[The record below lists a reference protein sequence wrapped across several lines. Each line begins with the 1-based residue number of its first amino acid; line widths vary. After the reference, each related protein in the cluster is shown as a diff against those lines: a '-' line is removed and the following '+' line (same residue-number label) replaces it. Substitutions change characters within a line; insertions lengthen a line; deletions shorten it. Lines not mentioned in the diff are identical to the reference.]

1 MINRN
6 NIAAYIQFLYQT
18 RKQTQA
24 PIDLINSW
32 QAVPSEA
39 IQDELNKLYSFWGM
53 SPMEGNA
60 MEQQFI
66 SLQKNAA
73 YTPPPSSYPPP
84 PPYAG
89 LPKNNSNP
97 WKYITIGLLGI
108 GILIA
113 GIYFFTRDNDAEEP
127 KVITQNTPPTS
138 PETKTPSIDPIEKTE
153 EPTVS
158 KPISDIKSETETTPS
173 YSAEENIKSLLN
185 AEVHKDIG
193 NVLYAFAGKINR
205 YWDKNNLNKS
215 DLRALYQDSWSKIDN
230 SQFSN
235 IYIDQVSKN
244 SYDLLAD
251 YTFYSYKDNSY
262 KGYRIHN
269 RYVFNNEGKI
279 ISTYP
284 ASKPKPLY

>member
-24 PIDLINSW
+24 PVDLINSW

-39 IQDELNKLYSFWGM
+39 IQAELNKLYAFWGM

-60 MEQQFI
+60 MEQQFL
-66 SLQKNAA
+66 SLQKTTA
-73 YTPPPSSYPPP
+73 YTPPSNTYTP
-84 PPYAG
+84 PPYTG
-89 LPKNNSNP
+89 TPKPNSNP
-97 WKYITIGLLGI
+97 WMYIAFGLIGIGL
-108 GILIA
+108 LIA
-113 GIYFFTRDNDAEEP
+113 GIYFFTRDNGAEEP

-138 PETKTPSIDPIEKTE
+138 TETKTQSIDPIEKTE
-153 EPTVS
+153 EEPKTS
-158 KPISDIKSETETTPS
+158 TPIPEIKGETAKPPS

-185 AEVHKDIG
+185 AEVRQDMG
-193 NVLYAFAGKINR
+193 SVLSAFAGKINR
-205 YWDKNNLNKS
+205 YWQRNNLNKG
-215 DLRALYQDSWSKIDN
+215 DLRSLYQDSWSKIDN
-230 SQFSN
+230 AQFSN
-235 IYIDQVSKN
+235 IYIEEVNKN
-244 SYDLLAD
+244 NYDLFAD

-284 ASKPKPLY
+284 ASKPKPL